1 MQNKSDKLSITLKF
15 GNRILPMVVAR
26 DDEYIYREAEKLINR
41 RFNYYAAQYPNQGND
56 MYMLMMAL
64 DVAVRLKRMEAE
76 TDPAPVEDALKAMIA
91 ELEQV
96 IEKK

>member
-26 DDEYIYREAEKLINR
+26 DDEYIYREAEKLINS
-41 RFNYYAAQYPNQGND
+41 RFSYYASKYPNQGNE

-64 DVAVRLKRMEAE
+64 DVAVRLKRME
-76 TDPAPVEDALKAMIA
+76 TNNDPAPMEQALAGLLKEVENVL
-91 ELEQV
+91 Q
-96 IEKK
+96 